1 MRLNVVLRFTV
12 IKFLSLT
19 WCKSH
24 NQQDISNSILDVDIN
39 TGLIQFNRIASTI
52 QKMPSGGMV
61 SQNRRLSTVK
71 VAMRAILDGIE
82 GDFMETVRK
91 MLIIISIIYS
101 AYNVMIRIFT
111 FLFLT

>member
-1 MRLNVVLRFTV
+1 MRINVWLRFAI

-71 VAMRAILDGIE
+71 LAMRAILDGIE

-91 MLIIISIIYS
+91 TLIIIIIYIIYIIIIIS
-101 AYNVMIRIFT
+101 YYI
-111 FLFLT
+111 

>member
-1 MRLNVVLRFTV
+1 MRINVWLRFAV

-24 NQQDISNSILDVDIN
+24 YQQDISNSILDVDIN
-39 TGLIQFNRIASTI
+39 TGLIRFNRIASTI
-52 QKMPSGGMV
+52 HKMPSGGMV

-71 VAMRAILDGIE
+71 LAMRAILDGIE

-91 MLIIISIIYS
+91 TLIIIIIYIIYIIIIIS
-101 AYNVMIRIFT
+101 YYI
-111 FLFLT
+111 